1 MNVIQSDQELFRA
14 HLLHRY
20 SDNSTLL
27 SLRHELP
34 FEEIRFSV
42 ACGEIIVWEER
53 MTRYVDVI
61 AAIAAIARRNASVTL
76 QWNIQVRGGTITLSR
91 KRDADGS
98 HRFTFTTFQDF
109 LASVLD
115 REIID
120 YFQNRFNFL
129 LLIGENSEKGK
140 VSIKIHPLI

>member
-1 MNVIQSDQELFRA
+1 
-14 HLLHRY
+14 
-20 SDNSTLL
+20 
-27 SLRHELP
+27 
-34 FEEIRFSV
+34 
-42 ACGEIIVWEER
+42 

-115 REIID
+115 RGIID